1 LEPICHHS
9 CMTVA
14 YALAQVVALN
24 EHIDAANFLKIVR
37 DAVLGF
43 LAIVFVIGGLL
54 GFFLGRAVG
63 RRR

>member
-1 LEPICHHS
+1 
-9 CMTVA
+9 MTVA

-24 EHIDAANFLKIVR
+24 EHIEAANFLKIVR
-37 DAVLGF
+37 DAVFGF